1 MKLNRLTTMV
11 ILAMV
16 LGVLVGYA
24 CHAWAPTPEAAKEI
38 AGYFGLLT
46 DIFLRMIKMI
56 IAPLVFATLAAGMS
70 TMGDSRT
77 VGRIGT
83 RALAWFMGASL
94 ISLTLGL
101 LIANLTQP
109 GSSMSI
115 PLPEAGTATQLKT
128 GALNLRDFITQV
140 FPKSIV
146 ESMANNAI
154 LQILVFSLFFG
165 MALGHLHNQ
174 AARTLVATL
183 DEVVHVMLKVT
194 DYVMRFAPV
203 GVFGAVAGAITTQ
216 GLGMLGVLV
225 SSCSA
230 STWRWRRCGWCWC
243 LRVMWCWAAMC
254 FACSSSFARPC

>member
-1 MKLNRLTTMV
+1 
-11 ILAMV
+11 
-16 LGVLVGYA
+16 
-24 CHAWAPTPEAAKEI
+24 
-38 AGYFGLLT
+38 
-46 DIFLRMIKMI
+46 MI

-77 VGRIGT
+77 VGAYRHAGAGLVHG
-83 RALAWFMGASL
+83 RFADLADAGPADC
-94 ISLTLGL
+94 
-101 LIANLTQP
+101 QP
-109 GSSMSI
+109 HPARQFHVDSAARGGHRHAAQDRS
-115 PLPEAGTATQLKT
+115 
-128 GALNLRDFITQV
+128 ALNLRDFITQV

-174 AARTLVATL
+174 RAARTLVATL

-216 GLGMLGVLV
+216 GLGMLGVLA

-230 STWRWRRCGWCWC
+230 STWRWQRCGWCWC

-254 FACSSSFARPC
+254 FACSSWSARPC

>member
-1 MKLNRLTTMV
+1 MGRRDLGFLYTSITHRMKLNRLTTMV

-101 LIANLTQP
+101 LIANGFQYLLSGDYWISMFPGLALVLLILT
-109 GSSMSI
+109 I
-115 PLPEAGTATQLKT
+115 NVIADR
-128 GALNLRDFITQV
+128 LR
-140 FPKSIV
+140 
-146 ESMANNAI
+146 A
-154 LQILVFSLFFG
+154 
-165 MALGHLHNQ
+165 ALGP
-174 AARTLVATL
+174 R
-183 DEVVHVMLKVT
+183 
-194 DYVMRFAPV
+194 
-203 GVFGAVAGAITTQ
+203 
-216 GLGMLGVLV
+216 
-225 SSCSA
+225 
-230 STWRWRRCGWCWC
+230 ST
-243 LRVMWCWAAMC
+243 
-254 FACSSSFARPC
+254 

>member
-109 GSSMSI
+109 QCQS
-115 PLPEAGTATQLKT
+115 
-128 GALNLRDFITQV
+128 V
-140 FPKSIV
+140 KS
-146 ESMANNAI
+146 
-154 LQILVFSLFFG
+154 
-165 MALGHLHNQ
+165 
-174 AARTLVATL
+174 
-183 DEVVHVMLKVT
+183 
-194 DYVMRFAPV
+194 
-203 GVFGAVAGAITTQ
+203 
-216 GLGMLGVLV
+216 
-225 SSCSA
+225 
-230 STWRWRRCGWCWC
+230 
-243 LRVMWCWAAMC
+243 
-254 FACSSSFARPC
+254 